1 MEKISSRVKFHHAD
15 VLVTLKGKP
24 QSSDCEPIN
33 DLCEKLD
40 KTKED
45 YEISYDDGTSEH
57 NCYGYV
63 VQVDW

>member
-1 MEKISSRVKFHHAD
+1 MPSRIFLVKE
-15 VLVTLKGKP
+15 P
-24 QSSDCEPIN
+24 SDCKPIN

-40 KTKED
+40 NVHVE
-45 YEISYDDGTSEH
+45 YEITYDDEVSEH

>member
-1 MEKISSRVKFHHAD
+1 MPSRIFLVKE
-15 VLVTLKGKP
+15 P
-24 QSSDCEPIN
+24 SDCEPIN
-33 DLCEKLD
+33 ALFEKLD

-45 YEISYDDGTSEH
+45 YEISYDDETSEH